1 MNKDTLTKVK
11 HLLRGRDEIF
21 YPVRELYNNKLL
33 GPELPPMDELVAE
46 LRSQPDLVVS
56 KNLGTSDEND
66 PVVMLRERIPSLD
79 EIIGRVRDSIGSTL
93 ENLTKAYDAGLPD
106 MSREDE
112 DRMLEALQRTKD
124 LRDEMERMFADARSR
139 ATKKE
144 DGEEA

>member
-93 ENLTKAYDAGLPD
+93 
-106 MSREDE
+106 
-112 DRMLEALQRTKD
+112 
-124 LRDEMERMFADARSR
+124 
-139 ATKKE
+139 
-144 DGEEA
+144 

>member
-11 HLLRGRDEIF
+11 HMLRGRDEIF
-21 YPVRELYNNKLL
+21 FPIKELYNNRLI

-46 LRSQPDLVVS
+46 LRAQPDLVVT
-56 KNLGTSDEND
+56 KNLGTSDESD

-93 ENLTKAYDAGLPD
+93 ENLTKAYDAGLSD

-124 LRDEMERMFADARSR
+124 LRDEMERMFADAKAR
-139 ATKKE
+139 AVKNDDR
-144 DGEEA
+144 DGE